1 MPQTVY
7 YPVFLSQYEL
17 IDKGFWRG
25 YSYGMVV
32 FNRGDYMKLP
42 GFDMTK
48 IGWGE
53 EDIELYQQFLTQKT
67 MSIIRE
73 KSDDF
78 CKITCQTA
86 SVITLKK
93 RSRDPDLFHPFHSKD
108 CSNLIAKQHYD
119 CVQTKFSHK
128 ANIKTLY
135 DYFRHNKTRFP

>member
-1 MPQTVY
+1 MPKVVY

-17 IDKGFWRG
+17 IDQGFWRG

-32 FNRGDYMKLP
+32 FSRNDYLKLP

-53 EDIELYQQFLTQKT
+53 EDVELYQQFLTQKT
-67 MSIIRE
+67 MSIIR
-73 KSDDF
+73 KRI
-78 CKITCQTA
+78 ITFAGLVKHFRYHT
-86 SVITLKK
+86 IE

-128 ANIKTLY
+128 ANIGTLY
-135 DYFRHNKTRFP
+135 DYYRHNKTRFP